1 MYKQKSNP
9 FNAPILKVDME
20 EGVVGT
26 ANKDGTIHVNKDV
39 TDPDKIKDIVAHESV
54 HLDQMKRGDL
64 DYTDD
69 KVIWKGKE
77 YSRDDMQEGAKNLP
91 WEKEAY
97 KRQDEFKG
105 EKSNPYES
113 FQNKGLIS
121 PLNKKEPEVVK
132 RTKLEFNPIEMPDL
146 YTQEDKDYIAEQNKL
161 QQTKAIRDGF
171 VGLYDRP
178 SKIVEDKPSGVD
190 YSERRSITYN
200 TPGTNTGLS
209 GQLPGDGD
217 EDSGI
222 ARWITQ
228 SDLGEANVKAYSDD
242 SNFEYRDQ
250 TFGDEYSVP
259 GFYNRLTNEKAPE
272 KDNSKKLSTSSIL
285 QPASYNVYSNDSED
299 KNRPKDSFTTNY
311 KLANQQRVKGDI
323 TFAEGIQSKV
333 ALKGSKTRDNFKG
346 NKNIFGKEKS
356 FSKARFRSGAKAKIQ
371 KTILPK
377 RKEIFDTY
385 YDKNTNEV
393 VTTKQKKF
401 DRKVYNEKDEFY
413 RGNYGLKGG
422 VARTYNNRED
432 FQKAQQN
439 YAKSQ
444 EMQRQKYKQQEEDI
458 TQLRKFYNE

>member
-105 EKSNPYES
+105 DKSNPYES
-113 FQNKGLIS
+113 FQSKGLIS

-146 YTQEDKDYIAEQNKL
+146 YTQSDRDYVSQQNEIQK
-161 QQTKAIRDGF
+161 TKARSGGF
-171 VGLYDRP
+171 VGQYDIPTSTVGNRP
-178 SKIVEDKPSGVD
+178 SGQDLSD
-190 YSERRSITYN
+190 ERSLTYN
-200 TPGTNTGLS
+200 LPGLETGLNS
-209 GQLPGDGD
+209 ELPGDASADAGK
-217 EDSGI
+217 G
-222 ARWITQ
+222 RWILQ
-228 SDLGEANVKAYSDD
+228 SDLGEANVKAYGDD

-250 TFGDEYSVP
+250 TFGDDYSVP
-259 GFYNRLTNEKAPE
+259 GFYNVKTNERAPE
-272 KDNSKKLSTSSIL
+272 KDNSKSLANNRLL
-285 QPASYNVYSNDSED
+285 QPSSFNVYSNEGNV
-299 KNRPKDSFTTNY
+299 NRPKNSYTTNY
-311 KLANQQRVKGDI
+311 KLADKQRVQGDI
-323 TFAEGIQSKV
+323 TFAEGIQSQAV
-333 ALKGSKTRDNFKG
+333 LKGSKTRENFKG
-346 NKNIFGKEKS
+346 NKNILGKEKS
-356 FSKARFRSGAKAKIQ
+356 FNKARFRSGAKAKIQ

-377 RKEIFDTY
+377 RKEYFDTY

-432 FQKAQQN
+432 FQKAQQD
-439 YAKSQ
+439 YAKTQ